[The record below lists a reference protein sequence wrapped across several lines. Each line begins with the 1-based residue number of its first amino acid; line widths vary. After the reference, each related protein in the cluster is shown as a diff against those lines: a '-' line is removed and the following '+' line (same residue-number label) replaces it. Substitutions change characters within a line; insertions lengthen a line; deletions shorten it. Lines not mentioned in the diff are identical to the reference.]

1 MKKVWAFLI
10 TAAVGAS
17 LLAGCGSSQTASSA
31 SAAAASVS
39 AVSTAASA
47 SAASGSEASS
57 SESSETESKA
67 SSSAASG
74 ADSSSSS
81 KPSEDRSG
89 NKITIPDTVDR
100 IISMSP
106 AQTEMLDDLGLIDKV
121 VACDTQSPKY
131 VSDLPAGIPQFDMM
145 SPDNEKITALNPD
158 IVFTSGMSS
167 YGGDDVY
174 QSVRDAGI
182 CVADIPS
189 STSVEGIQEDIQ
201 FVADC
206 VGQSQ
211 GGEKVIEEM
220 QKSIDEITAIGSKIT
235 DKKTVLFEISGSPSI
250 YSVGKDTYID
260 EMISLIGAKNVMGD
274 QESWISVTDEAAI
287 AANPDVILTG
297 SDQSQNPVGDIMS
310 LPGWENVTAVKN
322 QAVNY
327 INNDSVM
334 IPSEKIVEALR
345 EMAVAVYPDEYAA
358 VASEITGNDDGV

>member
-1 MKKVWAFLI
+1 
-10 TAAVGAS
+10 
-17 LLAGCGSSQTASSA
+17 LL
-31 SAAAASVS
+31 
-39 AVSTAASA
+39 
-47 SAASGSEASS
+47 
-57 SESSETESKA
+57 
-67 SSSAASG
+67 
-74 ADSSSSS
+74 
-81 KPSEDRSG
+81 R
-89 NKITIPDTVDR
+89 TV
-100 IISMSP
+100 
-106 AQTEMLDDLGLIDKV
+106 
-121 VACDTQSPKY
+121 
-131 VSDLPAGIPQFDMM
+131 
-145 SPDNEKITALNPD
+145 
-158 IVFTSGMSS
+158 
-167 YGGDDVY
+167 
-174 QSVRDAGI
+174 SVRVRD
-182 CVADIPS
+182 
-189 STSVEGIQEDIQ
+189 
-201 FVADC
+201 
-206 VGQSQ
+206 
-211 GGEKVIEEM
+211 GEKVIEEM

>member
-1 MKKVWAFLI
+1 MKKVWAFLL
-10 TAAVGAS
+10 TAAVSAS
-17 LLAGCGSSQTASSA
+17 LLAGCGSSQTASS
-31 SAAAASVS
+31 VS
-39 AVSTAASA
+39 AAASA
-47 SAASGSEASS
+47 SAASVSEASS
-57 SESSETESKA
+57 SESSEAESTA
-67 SSSAASG
+67 SSSASSAASE

-81 KPSEDRSG
+81 KPAEDRSG
-89 NKITIPDTVDR
+89 NQITIPDTVDR

-106 AQTEMLDDLGLIDKV
+106 AQTEMLNDLGMIDKV

-131 VSDLPAGIPQFDMM
+131 VSDLPADIPQFDMM

-206 VGQSQ
+206 VGQSE
-211 GGEKVIEEM
+211 GGKKVIEEM

-250 YSVGKDTYID
+250 YSVGKGTYID

-287 AANPDVILTG
+287 AADPDVILTG
-297 SDQSQNPVGDIMS
+297 SDLSQDPVGDIMS
-310 LPGWENVTAVKN
+310 LPGWENVAAVKN
-322 QAVNY
+322 QAVTY

-334 IPSEKIVEALR
+334 IPSEKIIEALR

-358 VASEITGNDDGV
+358 VASEIAGNDDGV